1 MRQPYLHDLICA
13 VRAPAQAISGPDG
26 QIRAEGVQGVYVAD
40 RRMLSRMVLTLDGVE
55 PAPLRASAAGD
66 TARFVSTARGLGD
79 GGSDPTVL
87 VRRVRR
93 VVADGVEERI
103 EITTYART
111 PVRTRLAV
119 QLGCDLAAMAAI
131 RTGEPT
137 AVVPGGPP
145 WSADGV
151 EVHVHADPGSDRLEW
166 PVNLERGET
175 FRLTITVVA
184 RDSGAPVVIASTR
197 PAFAAPEVQAD
208 DRRLAALV
216 AQSVADLDALL
227 LADPGA
233 PDDGFLGAGVP
244 WYLTLFGRD
253 SIWAARMLLPL
264 GTDLAAGT
272 LRTLARR
279 QGTRT
284 DVTTGEQPGKILH
297 EIRRPDLDAPL
308 PPVYYGT
315 VDATPLWI
323 SLLHDAWRWG
333 LPPAQVAPL
342 LPNLEAALAWL
353 GDTEDFVSYRDT
365 SGRGLAN
372 QGWKDSPDAV
382 QFSDGALAAPPIA
395 LCEVQGYAY
404 AAARQGG
411 DLLDAF
417 GRPGAQRWREWA
429 DALAARFRARF
440 WTDDGYPAIA
450 LAGGDGR
457 GRPVDTVTS
466 NIGHLL
472 GTGLLDDAE
481 EAAVA
486 ARLAAPDMDGG
497 YGLRTLASTSVG
509 YNPQSYHCGSVWPHD
524 TAIVLDA
531 LPAAAA
537 RSVITGLLA
546 AAAAFDY
553 RLPELY
559 AGTPAA
565 DGPPVPYP
573 PACRPQAWSAGAAI
587 VVLRRLLGLRPDVPN
602 GVLRLA
608 PLRPSPVGELTVHGL
623 RVAGERLDVHLTADG
638 MADVIRAPS
647 GLRVEID

>member
-1 MRQPYLHDLICA
+1 MRQPHLHDLVCA

-40 RRMLSRMVLTLDGVE
+40 RRILSRMVLTLDGAE
-55 PAPLRASAAGD
+55 PTPLRASAVSD
-66 TARFVSTARGLGD
+66 TARFVSTARGL
-79 GGSDPTVL
+79 GSDPTVL

-103 EITTYART
+103 AITSYAQT
-111 PVRTRLAV
+111 LVRTQLAI
-119 QLGCDLAAMAAI
+119 QLGCDLASMAAI
-131 RTGEPT
+131 RTGEPV
-137 AVVPGGPP
+137 ADLPGGPP

-151 EVHVHADPGSDRLEW
+151 EVRVHADPESDRLEW
-166 PVNLERGET
+166 PVSLKRGET
-175 FRLTITVVA
+175 FRVTVTVMA
-184 RDSGAPVVIASTR
+184 RDPGPPVVVASTR

-227 LADPGA
+227 LADPDA

-253 SIWAARMLLPL
+253 SLWAARMLLPL

-279 QGTRT
+279 QGSRT
-284 DVTTGEQPGKILH
+284 DATTGEAPGKILH
-297 EIRRPDLDAPL
+297 EVRRPDLDAPL

-333 LPPAQVAPL
+333 LPSAQVAPL
-342 LPNLEAALAWL
+342 LPNLEAALTWL
-353 GDTEDFVSYRDT
+353 GGTGDFVSYRDT

-382 QFSDGALAAPPIA
+382 QFSDGTLAAPPIA

-404 AAARQGG
+404 AAARHGA

-417 GRPGAQRWREWA
+417 GRPGAQRWRDWA
-429 DALAARFRARF
+429 DALATRFRARF

-450 LAGGDGR
+450 LAGADGR

-481 EAAVA
+481 EATVV
-486 ARLAAPDMDGG
+486 ARLAAPDMDSG

-509 YNPQSYHCGSVWPHD
+509 YNPQSYHCGSVWPHY
-524 TAIVLDA
+524 TAIVLSG
-531 LPAAAA
+531 LPATGAP
-537 RSVITGLLA
+537 SVIGGLLA

-573 PACRPQAWSAGAAI
+573 PACRPQAWSAAAAI
-587 VVLRRLLGLRPDVPN
+587 VVLSSVLGLRPDVPN
-602 GVLRLA
+602 GVLRLE
-608 PLRPSPVGELTVHGL
+608 PLHPSPVGELTVHGL
-623 RVAGERLDVHLTADG
+623 RLAGGPLDVRLTADG
-638 MADVIRAPS
+638 HPDVIRAPS
-647 GLRVEID
+647 GLRVQID

>member
-1 MRQPYLHDLICA
+1 MRQPYLPDLVSA

-26 QIRAEGVQGVYVAD
+26 QIRAEGVQGAYVGD
-40 RRMLSRMVLTLDGVE
+40 RRVLSRLVVTLDGVE
-55 PAPLRASAAGD
+55 PVPLRAGAAGAGAWFVGV
-66 TARFVSTARGLGD
+66 ARHLGD
-79 GGSDPTVL
+79 AGADPSVV
-87 VRRVRR
+87 VRRDRR
-93 VVADGVEERI
+93 VVADGLEERI
-103 EITTYART
+103 AVTSYART
-111 PVRTRLAV
+111 PVRARLGI
-119 QLGCDLAAMAAI
+119 QLGCDLASMHDV
-131 RTGEPT
+131 RTGTTVDEL
-137 AVVPGGPP
+137 AGGPP
-145 WSADGV
+145 WTVGNVRV
-151 EVHVHADPGSDRLEW
+151 EAAIAPEELAIS
-166 PVNLERGET
+166 LERGET
-175 FRLTITVVA
+175 FEATLTVTA
-184 RDSGAPVVIASTR
+184 RDPAPPVVIASTR
-197 PAFAAPEVQAD
+197 PAFAAPDVQAD

-227 LADPGA
+227 LADPSA
-233 PDDGFLGAGVP
+233 PADPFLGAGVP

-279 QGTRT
+279 QGIR
-284 DVTTGEQPGKILH
+284 DDARTGEQPGKILH

-333 LPPAQVAPL
+333 LPPAHVAPL

-353 GDTEDFVSYRDT
+353 GGTGDFVSYRDR

-372 QGWKDSPDAV
+372 QGWKDSSDAV
-382 QFSDGALAAPPIA
+382 QFSDGSLAAPPIA

-404 AAARQGG
+404 AAARQGA

-417 GRPGAQRWREWA
+417 GRPGAPRWREWA

-450 LAGGDGR
+450 LDGR

-472 GTGLLDDAE
+472 GTGVLDPAE
-481 EAAVA
+481 EADVA
-486 ARLAAPDMDGG
+486 ARLAAPDMDSG

-509 YNPQSYHCGSVWPHD
+509 YNPLSYHRGSVWPHD
-524 TAIVLDA
+524 TAIVLGG
-531 LPAAAA
+531 LPATGAP
-537 RSVITGLLA
+537 SVISGLLA

-573 PACRPQAWSAGAAI
+573 PACRPQAWSAAASI
-587 VVLRRLLGLRPDVPN
+587 EVLRCLLGLRPDAPN
-602 GVLRLA
+602 GVVRLN

-623 RVAGERLDVHLTADG
+623 RLAGERLDVHLTADG
-638 MADVIRAPS
+638 TADVTRAPS
-647 GLRVEID
+647 RLRVEID